1 MQNAVELETR
11 TPHTAF
17 PPKEVLFI
25 QTVVNAILAIFPLL
39 KDTSTYE
46 KISLVWQMIKLYDM
60 NNV

>member
-46 KISLVWQMIKLYDM
+46 KISLVWQMIII
-60 NNV
+60 

>member
-25 QTVVNAILAIFPLL
+25 QTVVNTILL
-39 KDTSTYE
+39 KDASTYE
-46 KISLVWQMIKLYDM
+46 KISLVWQMIII
-60 NNV
+60 